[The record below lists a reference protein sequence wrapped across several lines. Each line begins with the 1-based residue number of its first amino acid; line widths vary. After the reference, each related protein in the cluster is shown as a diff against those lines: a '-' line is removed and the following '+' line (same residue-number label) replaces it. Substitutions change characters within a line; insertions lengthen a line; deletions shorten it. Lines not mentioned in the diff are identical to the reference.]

1 MAAHLTAHPAATLPE
16 IGAALATSRAEL
28 EHRAVVFGA
37 DRDTMSAGLSALA
50 ANRAD
55 ASVIVGRA
63 ATGLGSVGSV
73 WVFPGQGAQWVGM
86 AADLIGTDEVF
97 TTALVECESALVPW
111 VDFSVSEVLG
121 GADEELLGRVDVVQP
136 VLWAV
141 MVALAAVWRARGVAP
156 SVVVGHSQ
164 GEIAAAT
171 VAGLLSVAE
180 GARLVATRSR
190 LIADRLSGR
199 GAMLAVDLGQAEATE
214 LAAEADGRAAPTS
227 ENRDTMGGSVAVAVV
242 NGPGQTVLSGDRSVL
257 ESVAAECAER
267 GVRVRWLPV
276 DYASHS
282 PQVAAVREEWLAT
295 AGGSGNHTRHG
306 ADGF

>member
-1 MAAHLTAHPAATLPE
+1 
-16 IGAALATSRAEL
+16 
-28 EHRAVVFGA
+28 
-37 DRDTMSAGLSALA
+37 
-50 ANRAD
+50 
-55 ASVIVGRA
+55 
-63 ATGLGSVGSV
+63 
-73 WVFPGQGAQWVGM
+73 M

-97 TTALVECESALVPW
+97 TTALVECESALAPW

-156 SVVVGHSQ
+156 GVVVGHSQ

-199 GAMLAVDLGQAEATE
+199 GAMLAVDLGQPEAAE
-214 LAAEADGRAAPTS
+214 LAAEANRRAAPTS
-227 ENRDTMGGSVAVAVV
+227 ENRDTMGGSVGVAVV
-242 NGPGQTVLSGDRSVL
+242 NGPGQVVLSGDRSVL

-282 PQVAAVREEWLAT
+282 PQVAAVREEWLAV
-295 AGGSGNHTRHG
+295 AGVVQTRPG
-306 ADGF
+306 TVPMVSSVTGEPVGFGDLDAEYWYRNLAEPVRYDRAVETVVGQGYRRFLEISPHPVLTWPT